1 MLKGRDAAQ
10 RDLTGGIKSKEH
22 CEFQQRHLQSPAAER
37 DQWGIR
43 IEWLPT
49 SFSGSD
55 VGGLMT
61 ISECLCFDK
70 G

>member
-1 MLKGRDAAQ
+1 MLKGRDVAQ
-10 RDLTGGIKSKEH
+10 RDLTGGINSKEH
-22 CEFQQRHLQSPAAER
+22 CEFQQRPAAEK
-37 DQWGIR
+37 DQWGIG